1 MRDVYKKAKYIIWK
15 LCVSVSVLLLMWVR
29 TSGGGTHW
37 VCLRGP
43 VAGRHHKAL
52 WVMSSAARAGF
63 PHETDLSV
71 EIFTYLFFAVLIMGH
86 GCTSGL

>member
-1 MRDVYKKAKYIIWK
+1 MMDVNLLREGKCEG
-15 LCVSVSVLLLMWVR
+15 CVQKGKIHHLETVCECVGSSASVG

-37 VCLRGP
+37 VYLRGP

-63 PHETDLSV
+63 PH
-71 EIFTYLFFAVLIMGH
+71 
-86 GCTSGL
+86 